1 MKHNFFIF
9 LIVTLICY
17 GYSGFVR
24 YEQYTAWT
32 GSPAKYFSNETPM
45 MTTLDSYFWLRWAK
59 EYKEGGIPEGRDRL
73 RNFPD
78 GKRSQHPVPLIS
90 YLIAKAAPSFDNNYY
105 RTGFFLMMALSGAVL
120 VATYLSHVNCCC
132 SFIGRVSRNKR
143 LKLSRTFI

>member
-1 MKHNFFIF
+1 MVEKFLQAVPKFIKNFFGTPMKHNFFIF

-24 YEQYTAWT
+24 YEQYIAWT

-59 EYKEGGIPEGRDRL
+59 EYKEGAIPEGRDRL

-78 GKRSQHPVPLIS
+78 GKKSQSVPLIS

-105 RTGFFLMMALSGAVL
+105 RTGFFL
-120 VATYLSHVNCCC
+120 TPHK
-132 SFIGRVSRNKR
+132 SFLI
-143 LKLSRTFI
+143 